1 MVTMNRTV
9 KIAGSAL
16 LVALAVCAGY
26 VYGTRSVSPTNQS
39 GAHATDSEFTCPMHP
54 FIIKDRPGSCAVCGM
69 ELVRKNSGAKL
80 GDQDLRTLSHV
91 SLSPAQQ
98 IMANLATSAAVVKP
112 FARSI
117 NCTGSI
123 AYNQDRQGKVAAW
136 VGGRIERLQAKSV
149 GSQVR
154 KGMPVA
160 ELYSADLYNA
170 QVQYL
175 IAYKTIRILNNSIS
189 VPFPVN
195 TQMALGE
202 AYERLRQLGFRD
214 EQFEQ
219 LQKSDRPTVRV
230 PLHSQFSGVVTETF
244 VREGQYVNAGEQL
257 CSIADLSRVWVE
269 LEVFESDL
277 PHVKAG
283 QQVSI
288 RSRSYPGETFTG
300 AVKLIYPFLDPKT
313 RTVKVRVEL
322 PNPGLKLKPD
332 MYVQGAITVSQA
344 DALVVPAGAVMD
356 TGARQVVWV
365 ESEPGVFIM
374 RNVTTGGRSG
384 AEVLILSG
392 LKPGEKVAATGA
404 YLIDSEAQLSSGSAA
419 PAQKQK
425 DDMDMGDTSMH
436 EPAGQ
441 PHGK

>member
-1 MVTMNRTV
+1 MNRTV

-16 LVALAVCAGY
+16 LVALAACAGY
-26 VYGTRSVSPTNQS
+26 VYGTRSISPAKEA
-39 GAHATDSEFTCPMHP
+39 GAHATESGYTCPMHP
-54 FIIKDRPGSCAVCGM
+54 FINKDRPGACPVCGM
-69 ELVRKNSGAKL
+69 ELVRKNSAAKL
-80 GDQDLRTLSHV
+80 DDQDLRAIRHV

-98 IMANLATSAAVVKP
+98 VMANLATSVAVVKP

-117 NCTGSI
+117 TCTGSI
-123 AYNQDRQGKVAAW
+123 AFNQDRQGKVAAW
-136 VGGRIERLQAKSV
+136 VAGRIDRLQAKSV

-154 KGMPVA
+154 QGMPVA

-175 IAYKTIRILNNSIS
+175 IAYKTIKILNNSIS

-219 LQKSDRPTVRV
+219 LQKSDKPNIRV
-230 PLHSQFSGVVTETF
+230 PLYSQFSGVVTETF

-288 RSRSYPGETFTG
+288 RSRSYPGETFIG
-300 AVKLIYPFLDPKT
+300 SVKLIYPFLDPKT

-332 MYVQGAITVSQA
+332 MYVQGAITVSQT
-344 DALVVPAGAVMD
+344 DALVVPAAAVMD

-365 ESEPGVFIM
+365 ESEPGVFIP
-374 RNVTTGGRSG
+374 RNVTTGGRTG
-384 AEVLILSG
+384 TEVLILSG
-392 LKPGEKVAATGA
+392 LKPGEKVASTGG
-404 YLIDSEAQLSSGSAA
+404 YLIDSEAQLGSGSAA
-419 PAQKQK
+419 PVQKQN
-425 DDMDMGDTSMH
+425 DDMDMSDTSMQA
-436 EPAGQ
+436 PAGR